1 MQNFSFKNPTK
12 IIFGKGS
19 IAKLSR
25 EIPQNAR
32 VLLLFGGGS
41 VKRNGVYDQV
51 KAALDGYTITEFW
64 GIESNPT
71 VETCR
76 EAIALGRE
84 KQCDFVLA
92 VGGGS
97 VIDATKLIT
106 ASLRSDKEPWSIV
119 TSGVARGPF
128 VPFGTVL
135 TIPATGSEMNC
146 GSVISRRET
155 NEKFA
160 FHGQFPTFSV
170 IDPESTYSLPKY
182 QLACGIADSFAHVL
196 EQYMTFPGQSRVM
209 DRWAEGLLLTLLEIA
224 PKIVWEEPDYDLRCD
239 FCITATMALNRFIAW
254 GVVEDW
260 ATHMIGHELTALTGI
275 THGHS
280 LAIIFPALLRV
291 TRECGKH
298 DKLLQYAERIW
309 HIAEGSEEERIEAA
323 IDQTEAFFHS
333 LGLETRLEEKGI
345 RENTINEIVRR
356 FKERD
361 VHYGEAE
368 LVDASLTEQ
377 ILHSAFPKSEKL
389 PAIQPFE

>member
-41 VKRNGVYDQV
+41 VKRNDVYDQV

-97 VIDATKLIT
+97 VIDAAKLIT

-155 NEKFA
+155 NEKVRIPRAVPHF
-160 FHGQFPTFSV
+160 
-170 IDPESTYSLPKY
+170 
-182 QLACGIADSFAHVL
+182 
-196 EQYMTFPGQSRVM
+196 
-209 DRWAEGLLLTLLEIA
+209 
-224 PKIVWEEPDYDLRCD
+224 LR
-239 FCITATMALNRFIAW
+239 
-254 GVVEDW
+254 
-260 ATHMIGHELTALTGI
+260 
-275 THGHS
+275 
-280 LAIIFPALLRV
+280 
-291 TRECGKH
+291 
-298 DKLLQYAERIW
+298 Y
-309 HIAEGSEEERIEAA
+309 
-323 IDQTEAFFHS
+323 
-333 LGLETRLEEKGI
+333 
-345 RENTINEIVRR
+345 
-356 FKERD
+356 
-361 VHYGEAE
+361 
-368 LVDASLTEQ
+368 
-377 ILHSAFPKSEKL
+377 
-389 PAIQPFE
+389 